1 MELTLPLKLMLVIVP
16 GLIVVFYVIPSIFS
30 SHRELKKLKEM
41 FEKDEAKS
49 STETASTRAA

>member
-30 SHRELKKLKEM
+30 
-41 FEKDEAKS
+41 
-49 STETASTRAA
+49 